1 MLGDGDVDANVTAVS
16 RADVDAA
23 TAMSGECRDDV
34 EAQFKYGVNA

>member
-23 TAMSGECRDDV
+23 SVMLMQQLR
-34 EAQFKYGVNA
+34 